1 MACETHQESDLELI
15 INNKQKYMKTH
26 RNADVSFLK
35 WGNINAS
42 AVYKCETTF
51 QELWVTDDNVNNKT
65 KPK

>member
-1 MACETHQESDLELI
+1 MMACETHQESDLELI

-51 QELWVTDDNVNNKT
+51 QEL
-65 KPK
+65 